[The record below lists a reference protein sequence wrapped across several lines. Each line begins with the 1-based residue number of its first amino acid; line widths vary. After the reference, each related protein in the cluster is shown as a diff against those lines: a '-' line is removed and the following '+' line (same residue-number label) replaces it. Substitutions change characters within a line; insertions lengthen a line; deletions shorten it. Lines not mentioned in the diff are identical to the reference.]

1 MRFWLCL
8 TLALFTASGAAA
20 QEFRSEEL
28 QQLRDAAMKESAGDL
43 GGAEA
48 MLRSILEKNPTS
60 LSAVLSLDRVLRMQ
74 GRVEQGIPFIQ
85 KLLAADPE
93 SPIGHQMLVRAYSTL
108 DRLDDMRRAAEAWI
122 KATPKIETPY
132 REIARV
138 WHDRGDYARA
148 VQVLELG
155 RGRIG
160 RDDALALELGD
171 EYTALRDHARA
182 AREYDRAIGKDGH
195 GFMLVQRRISSMRD
209 GGAEILPRLIDALVK
224 SPTTIARRKAAA
236 QLALDAGLS
245 DRAQA
250 IAVEAAGALKGRERE
265 SFIVEMARKADG
277 AQLPRVAYWAYG
289 QMLQTSTSPEQQLA
303 LRGRLAE
310 LALAMGDTT
319 RAAETYREIEAAYE
333 AGSPQRRQAVALRI
347 QLTAREGKVEDALRD
362 LNTFQAEFP
371 DASEL
376 DAIASTIATVLLDRG
391 DLDRAARVVQRVT
404 GPRSSLA
411 RGRIALRRG
420 DVARARLELMQSA
433 PALQGAEATETI
445 KLATL
450 LGRVSPQGGEL
461 LARATAT
468 ASAGNTAEAFG
479 LLFSGAGELPGNEP
493 AAILQYAAELAE
505 RHDMESEAERAR
517 RVIVTDYAQAP
528 EAPAALLALG
538 RALGARNETIDEA
551 RSFLEKLVLDHPRS
565 ALLPQARQELD
576 RLQGRIPR
584 S

>member
-8 TLALFTASGAAA
+8 TLVLFTVSGTAA

-28 QQLRDAAMKESAGDL
+28 QQLREAATKESAGDL

-48 MLRSILEKNPTS
+48 MLRAILEKNPTS

-74 GRVEQGIPFIQ
+74 GRVEQSVPFIE

-93 SPIGHQMLVRAYSTL
+93 SPIGHQMLVRAYSSL
-108 DRLDDMRRAAEAWI
+108 DRLDDLRRAAEAWI
-122 KATPKIETPY
+122 EATPKIETPY

-138 WHDRGDYARA
+138 WQDRNDHARA
-148 VQVLELG
+148 VQVLDLG

-160 RDDALALELGD
+160 RDDALAIELGD
-171 EYTALRDHARA
+171 AHAALQEYPRA

-195 GFMLVQRRISSMRD
+195 GFMLVQRRVVSMRD

-224 SPTTIARRKAAA
+224 QPTTLARRKAAA
-236 QLALDAGLS
+236 QLAIDAGLS
-245 DRAQA
+245 ERAQA
-250 IAVEAAGALKGRERE
+250 IAVDAAAALKGRERE
-265 SFIVEMARKADG
+265 RFIVEMARKAEG
-277 AQLPRVAYWAYG
+277 ARLPRVAYWAYS
-289 QMLQTSTSPEQQLA
+289 QMLQASTSAEQQLT

-310 LALAMGDTT
+310 LALAMGDTA
-319 RAAETYREIEAAYE
+319 RAAASYRELEASYD
-333 AGSPQRRQAVALRI
+333 AGSPQRRQALALRI
-347 QLTAREGKVEDALRD
+347 QLTAREGKVDEAVREYDAFRV
-362 LNTFQAEFP
+362 EFP

-391 DLDRAARVVQRVT
+391 DLDRAGQIVERVT
-404 GPRSSLA
+404 GARSSLV
-411 RGRIALRRG
+411 RGRIGLRRG
-420 DVARARLELMQSA
+420 DVGRAKLELMQSA
-433 PALQGAEATETI
+433 PALHGAEATEAI
-445 KLATL
+445 KLANL
-450 LGRVSPQGGEL
+450 LGRVSHVGGDL
-461 LARATAT
+461 LARATAS

-479 LLFSGAGELPGNEP
+479 LLFSGARELPGNEP
-493 AAILQYAAELAE
+493 AAILQYAAELAD
-505 RHDMESEAERAR
+505 RHDMDEEAERAR
-517 RVIVTDYAQAP
+517 RVIVTEYALTP

-538 RALGARNETIDEA
+538 RALGLRNELDEA

>member
-8 TLALFTASGAAA
+8 TLVLFTASGAAA

-28 QQLRDAAMKESAGDL
+28 QQLREAAMKESAGDL

-48 MLRSILEKNPTS
+48 MLRSILDRNPTS

-74 GRVEQGIPFIQ
+74 GRVAEGIPYIQ
-85 KLLAADPE
+85 KLLEADPE
-93 SPIGHQMLVRAYSTL
+93 SPIGHQMLVRAFSAL
-108 DRLDDMRRAAEAWI
+108 DRVDDMRRAADAWI
-122 KATPKIETPY
+122 KASPKIETPY

-138 WHDRGDYARA
+138 WHERNDYARA
-148 VQVLELG
+148 VQVLDQG

-171 EYTALRDHARA
+171 EYAAMREYARA

-195 GFMLVQRRISSMRD
+195 GFMLVQRRVTSMRD

-224 SPTTIARRKAAA
+224 SPTTLARRKAAA
-236 QLALDAGLS
+236 QLAIDAGLS
-245 DRAQA
+245 ERAHA
-250 IAVEAAGALKGRERE
+250 IAVDAAGALKGAERE
-265 SFIVEMARKADG
+265 GFIVEIARKADG
-277 AQLPRVAYWAYG
+277 AQLPRVAYWAYS
-289 QMLQTSTSPEQQLA
+289 QMLQASTSPEQQLT

-310 LALAMGDTT
+310 LALAMGDTA
-319 RAAETYREIEAAYE
+319 RAAETYRQLEAAYQ

-347 QLTAREGKVEDALRD
+347 QLMAREGKVDEAVRD
-362 LNTFQAEFP
+362 YTAFRAEFA

-376 DAIASTIATVLLDRG
+376 DAIASTIATVLLDKG
-391 DLDRAARVVQRVT
+391 DLDRAEQIVQRVT

-420 DVARARLELMQSA
+420 DVARAKQELIQSA

-445 KLATL
+445 KLAML
-450 LGRVSPQGGEL
+450 LGRVSREGGEL
-461 LARATAT
+461 LARATAS

-479 LLFSGAGELPGNEP
+479 LLFSGAADLPGNEP
-493 AAILQYAAELAE
+493 AAILQYAAELAD
-505 RHDMESEAERAR
+505 RHDLDSEAERAR

-538 RALGARNETIDEA
+538 RALGARNETLDEA
-551 RSFLEKLVLDHPRS
+551 RSFLEQLVLDYPRS

-576 RLQGRIPR
+576 RLQGRIPK